1 MLHLFISFLYFFR
14 FLYTGDVQFRTFGE
28 AQDLYELASDYG
40 VEELAQKCHT
50 YMLQGNLTLANVF
63 SRYEY
68 ALKIQQDILLKDC
81 QNFVCSNVRKILD
94 SDGFMN
100 ASPEVV
106 EDIVKLDNLP
116 LSNELEIITAVLN
129 WGLKNLRKNEEPD
142 DVTNLRKSIEPFF
155 KHLRILSLTS
165 AEFLCLVKEYN
176 IFTAFET
183 SLLTQKIMMPESNI
197 KLPENLCCITSKRG
211 SVIVSNITSTKYE
224 QSHSVKSNSPMSVRS
239 NPTTSSNPPTFRQS
253 DNKKIGYEVRKYS
266 SKNDNSPGFKQKF
279 NSTPNIIREIQLP
292 VPNFSQNLLRDF
304 QFPLTRSD
312 MSFKLSFQ
320 NDIKSWVVM
329 KMKSGNLS
337 LYGFEL
343 KVKNKNEKK
352 EELEI
357 SVDLQG
363 FSKQRFEKSYKMELR
378 NDVLS
383 IKFSKPMKLLEG
395 TRGKLEVSIE
405 NLFLDR
411 CSHISKKQYELNS
424 GLNFECEFCI
434 DSNKKTD
441 DDGNF
446 LFLISR
452 LIYASC

>member
-1 MLHLFISFLYFFR
+1 
-14 FLYTGDVQFRTFGE
+14 
-28 AQDLYELASDYG
+28 
-40 VEELAQKCHT
+40 
-50 YMLQGNLTLANVF
+50 MLQGNLTFANVF

-68 ALKIQQDILLKDC
+68 ALKRQQDILLKDC

-94 SDGFMN
+94 SDDFMN

-116 LSNELEIITAVLN
+116 LSTELEIITAVLK
-129 WGLKNLRKNEEPD
+129 WGLKGLRKNEEPE

-183 SLLTQKIMMPESNI
+183 MLLTQKIMMPEANI

-211 SVIVSNITSTKYE
+211 AIVVSNITSTKYE
-224 QSHSVKSNSPMSVRS
+224 QSHSVKSNSPMSVCS
-239 NPTTSSNPPTFRQS
+239 NPTTSRQS

-266 SKNDNSPGFKQKF
+266 SKNDNSSGFKQKL
-279 NSTPNIIREIQLP
+279 NSTQNIIRDIELP
-292 VPNFSQNLLRDF
+292 VPNFSQTLLRDF
-304 QFPLTRSD
+304 QFPLTKSES
-312 MSFKLSFQ
+312 SFKLSFR

-329 KMKSGNLS
+329 TMKSGNLS

-378 NDVLS
+378 KDVLS
-383 IKFSKPMKLLEG
+383 IKFFKPMKLLEG
-395 TRGKLEVSIE
+395 TRGKLEVGIE

-411 CSHISKKQYELNS
+411 CSQISKKQYELNS

-434 DSNKKTD
+434 DSNKKSE
-441 DDGNF
+441 DDGHF
-446 LFLISR
+446 LFLINR
-452 LIYASC
+452 LIYVSC